1 VRKSFLLF
9 ILFPVVYLFAGTTG
23 KITGRVVDLT
33 TGELLPFVNVVVE
46 GTNLGAAT
54 DIDGYY
60 FILNVPPGEYTLSAS
75 MIGYNRMR
83 VEGVRVS
90 FDFTSVCN
98 FELTPTI
105 LEGEEI
111 VVVAERE
118 IIRPDLTSS
127 LAVVGAD
134 DIETMPVQNFRDV
147 LNLQAGI
154 VKGHIRGGRSGE
166 VAYLIDGISVTD
178 AYSGD
183 IAVEVDNSAIQELQV
198 VSGTFNAEYGQAMS
212 GIVNIVTKEG
222 SRKYSGQVSSWIG
235 DYLTADENFTG
246 LNKLNI
252 LQNKNLQ
259 STISG
264 PLPFLKKRGSFF
276 VTTRYYYSD
285 GWLYGKRE
293 FTPQGEPG
301 DDKVVPMNFYNKIFA
316 QGKLSLQLKENI
328 ELNYSYFTDHAKYKT
343 YDHYFKYNPDGDF
356 NRSKSGYN
364 HQLTFTHMISPKT
377 FYTLNAARF
386 YSEYKHYVYE
396 DPYDPRYVHPDLLT
410 APAYSFAQ
418 GGTKMQN
425 FTRWSKTTAGKLDI
439 TSQIGSSNEVKGGI
453 ETRFHNLFLHEF
465 DIVPKRTETGEIV
478 PFEPDIPDITA
489 PNHNRYN
496 KKPYELSCY
505 LQDKIELKDMIVN
518 LGIRYDYF
526 EPNGV
531 VLADPSDPNIND
543 PWKPEHKDMTLEE
556 REEIWWKKASSKT
569 QISPRFGV
577 AYPITDRGVIHFS
590 YGHFLQIP
598 PFEYLYKNPE
608 FEVPKTSGISTILGN
623 TDLDAQRTVMY
634 EIGLQQAFTDD
645 IATDVTLFYRD
656 IRNWVGTSP
665 EINTVIP
672 GTKYVKYINKDYAN
686 VRGITFSLDK
696 YRIDK
701 FGVSLDYTYQ
711 IAEGTSSNPDDAFN
725 DARAGREPRKEVIP
739 LNWDQSHTFNLSI
752 LFGNAGL
759 IFRYGSGLP
768 YTPWIVQGTRVGRT
782 LATGLKENSERRP
795 TTITADFNYSYDIKI
810 GKSTVSFI
818 IRILNIFDTRN
829 EEGVFTDTGRATY
842 TLEERIAGA
851 DASPEWFIRPDFYSE
866 PRQIQVGM
874 SVRF

>member
-1 VRKSFLLF
+1 MRKSFLLF

-83 VEGVRVS
+83 IEGVRVS

-105 LEGEEI
+105 LEGKEI

-127 LAVVGAD
+127 LAIIEAR
-134 DIETMPVQNFRDV
+134 DIETMPVQSFRDI

-166 VAYLIDGISVTD
+166 VAYLIDGISITD

-222 SRKYSGQVSSWIG
+222 SRKYSGEVSSWIG
-235 DYLTADENFTG
+235 DYLTTDENFTG

-285 GWLYGKRE
+285 GWLYGKRK

-328 ELNYSYFTDHAKYKT
+328 ELNYSYFTDHAIYKT

-377 FYTLNAARF
+377 FYTLNASRF

-425 FTRWSKTTAGKLDI
+425 FTRWSKTTAGKFDI
-439 TSQIGSSNEVKGGI
+439 TSQIGLSNEVKGGI

-465 DIVPKRTETGEIV
+465 DIVPKRIEIGEVV
-478 PFEPDIPDITA
+478 PFEPDIPPITA
-489 PNHNRYN
+489 PNHNKYN

-531 VLADPSDPNIND
+531 LLADPSDPNIND

-577 AYPITDRGVIHFS
+577 AYPITDKGVIHFS

-739 LNWDQSHTFNLSI
+739 LNWDQTHTLNLSI

-759 IFRYGSGLP
+759 IFRYGTGLP

-782 LATGLKENSERRP
+782 LATGLRENSERRP
-795 TTITADFNYSYDIKI
+795 STLTASFNYSHDIKI
-810 GKSTVSFI
+810 GKAIASFT
-818 IRILNIFDTRN
+818 IRILNIFDTKN

-851 DASPEWFIRPDFYSE
+851 DADPNWFVRPDFYSE
-866 PRQIQVGM
+866 PRQIQMGA
-874 SVRF
+874 SLRF